1 MIGNEDI
8 GSSTHSDSSNLDCKS
23 ILKKSLIIV
32 SDHFESLAIDQSQL
46 KEAEARRAL
55 TLVQTFHTLILVLQG
70 GSALARINHPSAD
83 PVELRILADIRP
95 SIRKIITCI
104 EMSLERTASGSE
116 ESQSAPNSGQITPA
130 QSTSMQASSLSRGWD
145 WESTPSSQS
154 RSTATPP
161 VHPARDA
168 FDDT

>member
-1 MIGNEDI
+1 MIGNEDV
-8 GSSTHSDSSNLDCKS
+8 GSSTRGDSSNLDCKS
-23 ILKKSLIIV
+23 ILKKSLTIV

-46 KEAEARRAL
+46 KETDARRAL

-70 GSALARINHPSAD
+70 GSALARMNHPSAD

-104 EMSLERTASGSE
+104 EMSLERTAFGSE
-116 ESQSAPNSGQITPA
+116 ERQGSPNPGQITPA
-130 QSTSMQASSLSRGWD
+130 QSSSMQASSISRG

-154 RSTATPP
+154 RSAITPP
-161 VHPARDA
+161 VHRARDA